1 MTDFIHEAPAPEEKK
16 PAVPEKPTSEKE
28 RQKRV
33 YTYIAVLFTVAFLL
47 ILWSFLANHRSN
59 QQVISELRGSTD
71 LVQSTIEQNVE
82 LEGEVRSLEGEV
94 AELEKKLADTQDALT
109 EALGEAEKYR
119 ALYEELVAG
128 ESDAP

>member
-1 MTDFIHEAPAPEEKK
+1 MTDFIHEAPVPEEK
-16 PAVPEKPTSEKE
+16 PTAPEKPTSEKE

-33 YTYIAVLFTVAFLL
+33 YIYVAVLFTMAFLL

-71 LVQSTIEQNVE
+71 LVQSTIEQNME
-82 LEGEVRSLEGEV
+82 LEEEVRSLEQEV
-94 AELEKKLADTQDALT
+94 DELEKRLADAQNALT

-119 ALYEELVAG
+119 ALYEESAAG
-128 ESDAP
+128 ENEAP

>member
-1 MTDFIHEAPAPEEKK
+1 MTDFIHEAPVPEEK
-16 PAVPEKPTSEKE
+16 PTAPEKPTSEKE

-33 YTYIAVLFTVAFLL
+33 YIYVAVLFTMAFLL

-71 LVQSTIEQNVE
+71 LVQSTIEQNME
-82 LEGEVRSLEGEV
+82 LEEEVRSLEQEV
-94 AELEKKLADTQDALT
+94 DELEKRLADAQSALT

-119 ALYEELVAG
+119 ALYEESAAG
-128 ESDAP
+128 ENEAP